1 MEAVKKRQLS
11 FFYRSSILLFLL
23 HLIMPLKVGLTGGI
37 GSGKTTVAKIFAIL
51 GVPVYDADASTKN
64 LYETNAELKQA
75 LIKNFG
81 EDIYNE
87 KGLNRPKLSAIVFSN
102 PKQLD
107 LLNRLV
113 HPLTIKDA
121 EEWMHKQTS
130 PYVIKEAALIFESGS
145 ASDLDLVIGVQSPKH
160 LRIQR
165 AMERDGV
172 SREEIIHRMQRQID
186 ETIKMKLCDFIIYN
200 DEQQLVIPQVLQ
212 IHNKLM
218 KKASE

>member
-1 MEAVKKRQLS
+1 
-11 FFYRSSILLFLL
+11 
-23 HLIMPLKVGLTGGI
+23 MPLKVGLTGGI
-37 GSGKTTVAKIFAIL
+37 GSGKTTVAKFFKIL

-64 LYETNAELKQA
+64 LYETNVELKQA

-81 EDIYNE
+81 KDIYSE
-87 KGLNRPKLSAIVFSN
+87 KGLDRAKLSAIVFSN
-102 PKQLD
+102 PQQLE

-121 EEWMHKQTS
+121 EEWMQKQTS

-145 ASDLDLVIGVQSPKH
+145 ASDLDLVIGVQAPKH

-172 SREEIIHRMQRQID
+172 SRDEIINRMQRQID
-186 ETIKMKLCDFIIYN
+186 ETIKMKLCDYVIIN
-200 DEQQLVIPQVLQ
+200 DEQQLVIPQVLEL
-212 IHNKLM
+212 HNKLTQGAL
-218 KKASE
+218 KQ